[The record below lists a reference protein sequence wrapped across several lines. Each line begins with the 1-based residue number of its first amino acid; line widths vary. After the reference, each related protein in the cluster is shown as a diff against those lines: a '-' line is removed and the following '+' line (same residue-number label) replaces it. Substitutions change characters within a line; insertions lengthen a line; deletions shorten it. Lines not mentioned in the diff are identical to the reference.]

1 MTAMAEDRMTMTEE
15 KWPNW
20 VTLLDTLL
28 RLNSVLAKKQI
39 VFCLTWLNKSSWA
52 TTLQKNFVT

>member
-1 MTAMAEDRMTMTEE
+1 MNSITKE

-28 RLNSVLAKKQI
+28 RLNSILAKKQNGWLI
-39 VFCLTWLNKSSWA
+39 VS
-52 TTLQKNFVT
+52 